1 MTASEAPPAGVRLT
15 AGLGVTS
22 SPWTERVR
30 FQRQT
35 LIARL
40 CDRLGEPLMLR
51 LPPPKTFASLA
62 RQFETRRCLMQFWN
76 LNL

>member
-1 MTASEAPPAGVRLT
+1 
-15 AGLGVTS
+15 
-22 SPWTERVR
+22 VR

-76 LNL
+76 LNLWPCFAVSSMRMWRPCFR